1 MPLEPVDPCPTD
13 RGWQHEL
20 VEHVQQLVGVDESSD
35 IVVGAFA
42 EDLLV
47 DPGTIRSVSHVIND
61 SGLTPPDMQRQLD
74 SPVDASSR
82 NKIEILR
89 HGYGP

>member
-1 MPLEPVDPCPTD
+1 MTLEPVDPCPAD

-20 VEHVQQLVGVDESSD
+20 VEDVQQLVGVDEPPD

-47 DPGTIRSVSHVIND
+47 HPRPIRSVRHVIGDN
-61 SGLTPPDMQRQLD
+61 GLPPPNMQRQLH
-74 SPVDASSR
+74 SPVDASAR

-89 HGYGP
+89 HCYWP

>member
-1 MPLEPVDPCPTD
+1 MTLEPVDPCPTD

-47 DPGTIRSVSHVIND
+47 HL
-61 SGLTPPDMQRQLD
+61 SGPR
-74 SPVDASSR
+74 
-82 NKIEILR
+82 
-89 HGYGP
+89 

>member
-13 RGWQHEL
+13 RGWQHKL
-20 VEHVQQLVGVDESSD
+20 VEHVQQIVGVDESSD
-35 IVVGAFA
+35 IVVGSLA

-47 DPGTIRSVSHVIND
+47 DPRPIRSIRHVIHDN
-61 SGLTPPDMQRQLD
+61 GLAPPNMQRQLD
-74 SPVDASSR
+74 PPVDAPTR